1 MNFVLVVC
9 FSYRIKKTEKM
20 GGLSCGMTCMKYLLL
35 AFNLVFWVSYINFV
49 TQLRAYMI
57 LQCQYISL
65 VKNTAVPLVHLAYQY
80 SRHAPKSVEYADV
93 FKFRATKAFPAAP
106 DSNVS
111 IMK

>member
-1 MNFVLVVC
+1 
-9 FSYRIKKTEKM
+9 
-20 GGLSCGMTCMKYLLL
+20 
-35 AFNLVFWVSYINFV
+35 
-49 TQLRAYMI
+49 MI

-80 SRHAPKSVEYADV
+80 SRRAPKSVEYADV